1 MKLTTSNLKKMIIAG
16 VAVVGLAAAGLSNNG
31 SEVKGAALASGAD
44 VYKTKCAGCHGAD
57 GTGNTPAGKN
67 FKVRDF
73 HSSDVQGQSDAQIL
87 NIISNGKGK
96 MPGYEKTLGAD
107 VCKQL
112 LQTVRSFK

>member
-1 MKLTTSNLKKMIIAG
+1 MKLTTGNLKKIIIAG
-16 VAVVGLAAAGLSNNG
+16 LAVVGLAAAGLSNNG
-31 SEVKGAALASGAD
+31 SQVKGAALASGAD

-57 GTGNTPAGKN
+57 GTGNTAAGKSM
-67 FKVRDF
+67 KVRDL
-73 HSSDVQGQSDAQIL
+73 HSSDVQGQSDAQLL